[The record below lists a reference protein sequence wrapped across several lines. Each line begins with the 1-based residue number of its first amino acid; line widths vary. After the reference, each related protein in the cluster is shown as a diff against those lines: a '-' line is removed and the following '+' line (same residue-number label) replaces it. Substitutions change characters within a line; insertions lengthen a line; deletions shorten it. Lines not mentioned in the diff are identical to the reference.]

1 MIDHLSVGVTDIIRA
16 EKFYDTVLA
25 TIGMKRLA
33 ELETI
38 RAYGAEQISFLAMT
52 PYDQQA
58 ATHGNG
64 THIAFR
70 AEHDA
75 EVDAFHTAA
84 LEMGGTCEGKPG
96 ERPYPHAVVYTA
108 YVRDPFGNK
117 LEVIRGGFNT

>member
-1 MIDHLSVGVTDIIRA
+1 MIDHLSVGVSDIEKA

-38 RAYGAEQISFLAMT
+38 RAYGTETISFLAMT
-52 PYDQQA
+52 PFDQA
-58 ATHGNG
+58 PATHGNG

-70 AEHDA
+70 ADHDA
-75 EVDAFHTAA
+75 QVDAFHQAA
-84 LEMGGTCEGKPG
+84 MDLGGVCEGKPG
-96 ERPYPHAVVYTA
+96 TRPYPHAEVYTA

-117 LEVIRGGFNT
+117 LEVIRGGFSG